1 MPDNMRD
8 GVAASRQDGQGMS
21 GRALLDILLRSMRG
35 GRPPAAMPP
44 LQRLVRPSKEEF
56 VYFRRASVPVRLDG
70 VVDQWINRADWSLA
84 GLRERFGDR
93 IVSAVPTDGGRLIC
107 NTRTGMQFQAI
118 RFGEYLE
125 QLERGVSPGVY
136 LATPADTW
144 LPELT
149 AHVQPPE
156 YCADA
161 PWRIT
166 RLWIG
171 PAQTS
176 APLHRDVAENIYFQL
191 AGRKRFFLYPPAA
204 TPWLY
209 SHPLRSALPNYS
221 RFDPEAPDY
230 DTFSLSRD
238 VQPLEV
244 ILEPGDAMYLPSR
257 WWHQV
262 RSLDVSV
269 SFNFWWAYGG
279 LSLAVRAAEF
289 IKRARNLEVFGL
301 ENGRR
306 AAGTFRVR

>member
-1 MPDNMRD
+1 
-8 GVAASRQDGQGMS
+8 MS
-21 GRALLDILLRSMRG
+21 GRDLLDSVLRSIRR
-35 GRPPAAMPP
+35 GRPPAPTQP
-44 LQRLVRPSKEEF
+44 LGRLVRPSKEGF
-56 VYFRRASVPVRLDG
+56 AAFRRASIPVRLDG
-70 VVDQWINRADWSLA
+70 VVDQWINRDDWSLA
-84 GLRERFGDR
+84 TLRERFGDR
-93 IVSAVPTDGGRLIC
+93 VVSAVPTNRGRLVC
-107 NTRTGMQFQAI
+107 NTRTGMQFEAI

-149 AHVQPPE
+149 ADVQPPE

-171 PAQTS
+171 PAGTS

-191 AGRKRFFLYPPAA
+191 VGRKRFFLYPPAF

-230 DTFSLSRD
+230 DRFPLSRD

-269 SFNFWWAYGG
+269 SFNFWWAYGA

-301 ENGRR
+301 ENSRR
-306 AAGTFRVR
+306 TLGAR